1 MVLFREVSD
10 AQGESEALNAT
21 GALLAV
27 TAGPREALAAYRQAL
42 LLARQVGSPLDE
54 ARALEGAA
62 RCAARTGALPAARV
76 GLSQAIAIYQRIGV
90 AEARPAAEY
99 LAAIENDSRND
110 PDAQEPDDR

>member
-1 MVLFREVSD
+1 VALFREVGD

-27 TAGPREALAAYRQAL
+27 TAGPREALAAYWQAL

-62 RCAARTGALPAARV
+62 CCAARTGALPAARAD
-76 GLSQAIAIYQRIGV
+76 LRQAIAIYQRIGA
-90 AEARPAAEY
+90 AEAGPAAEY
-99 LAAIENDSRND
+99 LAAIEMDASDD
-110 PDAQEPDDR
+110 PDAQEPDVR